1 MGYRYKVFN
10 GYIRMNKKDYIKHKE
25 TIDKLCDDEI
35 TYDMGYPIFEFT
47 EVGRYDYLIK
57 YLRNILNEFKK
68 LNIRIID
75 DKENYTV
82 VGEDGDCSIIKR
94 NGYNIK
100 IYEIDSANMRFIKI
114 KSY

>member
-1 MGYRYKVFN
+1 MGYIYKVYL
-10 GYIRMNKKDYIKHKE
+10 GYVLLNEEDYNKHKE
-25 TIDKLCDDEI
+25 TIDKLCYEI
-35 TYDMGYPIFEFT
+35 DTDGRDYPSVEFT

-57 YLRNILNEFKK
+57 YLRNILDEFKK
-68 LNIRIID
+68 LNIRLIE
-75 DKENYTV
+75 KTQFYTV